1 MNTGRKL
8 NKKSRSYEI
17 SNLYVGSFTNTK
29 HNSIYIIFIF
39 SIMKREIP
47 PKFAAKEISNYIL
60 GRNSDKDFM
69 LAVHSV
75 MEVLYRDKVLGK
87 KFLKQLRK
95 ELENDNLYIK

>member
-1 MNTGRKL
+1 MKT
-8 NKKSRSYEI
+8 YEI
-17 SNLYVGSFTNTK
+17 SNLYVGSFANTK
-29 HNSIYIIFIF
+29 HNSIHIIFIF
-39 SIMKREIP
+39 IIMKRDIQ

-75 MEVLYRDKVLGK
+75 MEVLHRDKVLSK

-95 ELENDNLYIK
+95 ELEDDNLYISLQ